1 MQVQLHIVRQW
12 FRRKTYEDE
21 KVTFGHTLGIGT
33 SMEVIREADVI
44 DVIICMELLLPEI
57 IIIFALIG

>member
-1 MQVQLHIVRQW
+1 MHIVRQW

-44 DVIICMELLLPEI
+44 ICMELLLPEI